1 MSYTFEPIRRQHGPA
16 VMGIYNHYIEN
27 GFSAYFATPL
37 PEEFFEKF
45 LQMTE
50 GYPALVAIDGDGDVV
65 GFAFLHAYHPA
76 PCLKQTA
83 EITSFLHPDHT
94 HKGLGG
100 QMLETLIEQ
109 APALG
114 VNNIVASIS
123 SKNQPS
129 LQFHAKHGFNECG
142 RIVGAGRK
150 FDELFDVVYMQRRIV

>member
-1 MSYTFEPIRRQHGPA
+1 MAQEATTETAGKLVIRNIGLLLSGALERPILDA
-16 VMGIYNHYIEN
+16 D
-27 GFSAYFATPL
+27 
-37 PEEFFEKF
+37 
-45 LQMTE
+45 
-50 GYPALVAIDGDGDVV
+50 ALVAIDGNGVVV

-94 HKGLGG
+94 HQGLGG
-100 QMLETLIEQ
+100 QMLETLVEQ
-109 APALG
+109 ATAMG